1 MTEFPVKTAFV
12 KANGLTFE
20 VDQCGTGDKFA
31 LLLHG
36 FPESK
41 FSWRYQMPLLARLGY
56 TVWAPNLRGYGRS
69 SRPGAVGDY
78 HIDHLVA
85 DAAALIDAAG
95 AKNTLLMAHDWG
107 AIIAWQFA
115 IRRTRPLDR
124 LVIMNVPHPACL
136 ARELRTWA
144 QLKKS
149 WYVFFFQI
157 PWLPE
162 RLLAAKKAEAVG
174 RAFVD
179 MAIDKAKFPVAVNDA
194 YAALCWVAA
203 NASRLGIDAQ
213 RIVVA
218 GDSAG
223 GNLTVV
229 TCLMAR
235 ERGGPSIRFQ
245 VPIYPSLD
253 MRARPN
259 YGSRARWGG
268 GGYILDNDDIEW
280 MLDHYLSLREEASDW
295 RASPILAKTYAG
307 LPPALVVTADH
318 DPLADEG
325 KLYAER
331 LTADGVDVEHA
342 CFEGTFHGFVGYAS
356 LIDVGARGVNLICER
371 IKHAVWK

>member
-1 MTEFPVKTAFV
+1 MNAFPVKTAFV

-56 TVWAPNLRGYGRS
+56 TVWAPNLRGYGKS
-69 SRPGAVGDY
+69 SRPAAVGDY

-115 IRRTRPLDR
+115 IRRVRPLDR

-149 WYVFFFQI
+149 WYIFFFQI

-162 RLLAAKKAEAVG
+162 RLLRARKAEAVG

-179 MAIDKAKFPVAVNDA
+179 MAIDKAKFPVAVTDEFRRT
-194 YAALCWVAA
+194 ALEPGALRAMV
-203 NASRLGIDAQ
+203 NYYR
-213 RIVVA
+213 A
-218 GDSAG
+218 GMRAGAKAMNPEPGTVDVPTLMIWGLEDSALG
-223 GNLTVV
+223 KATTEGTDLYVRDLTLRYLPGVSHWV
-229 TCLMAR
+229 QQEAPEKVNAMIEAWLSGA
-235 ERGGPSIRFQ
+235 P
-245 VPIYPSLD
+245 VPI
-253 MRARPN
+253 
-259 YGSRARWGG
+259 
-268 GGYILDNDDIEW
+268 
-280 MLDHYLSLREEASDW
+280 
-295 RASPILAKTYAG
+295 
-307 LPPALVVTADH
+307 
-318 DPLADEG
+318 EG
-325 KLYAER
+325 EI
-331 LTADGVDVEHA
+331 V
-342 CFEGTFHGFVGYAS
+342 
-356 LIDVGARGVNLICER
+356 
-371 IKHAVWK
+371 